1 MRMRSH
7 VGGGLPPIGPQ
18 DHQRFS
24 DRRHFL
30 RQPKKSSGQA
40 SAFSFLEAVEV
51 PLLPQGKKRRSPAC
65 CFSWVGAGNVADL
78 KSGGG
83 LEGAIGDKSNRRTA
97 PPTCER
103 ILMLELGQVWEGAC
117 PRLALKATPPLDKPY
132 PNPPIPLSP
141 RFAFLPHQ
149 GRIACLA
156 WPSSV

>member
-78 KSGGG
+78 KSAGG
-83 LEGAIGDKSNRRTA
+83 LEGQS
-97 PPTCER
+97 
-103 ILMLELGQVWEGAC
+103 GA
-117 PRLALKATPPLDKPY
+117 
-132 PNPPIPLSP
+132 SP
-141 RFAFLPHQ
+141 LPHVSAFSCWNSVKC
-149 GRIACLA
+149 GRGLA
-156 WPSSV
+156 PDWPSRPPPPWINPTQIHQYHYRHVLPFCHTRDALPA